1 MQFAQR
7 VLDLQ
12 PSATIALSEQA
23 KKLSAQGVDVINL
36 TTGEPDFATPELI
49 KQAAIKAI
57 EADQANSYTSASGI
71 PALKQGIAAQV
82 NQQYGTTFTAANVAV
97 TTGAKLGL
105 YLLGQALLDQGD
117 EVLIPVPFWVSY
129 GEQVKLAGGRPVF
142 VQPQNASG
150 KVDVAALNQVVS
162 AKTKLL
168 ILNSPQNPSGLVYS
182 KDELQEIGEWAVSH
196 DIIILTDDIYRD
208 LVYNQTEFH
217 STLELT
223 GAIAK
228 QTILV
233 SGFSKSYAMTG
244 WRVGYVVGAQALI
257 SKVNALLGQTTSNL
271 TAVSQYAAL
280 AALDLP
286 QAQIEEMRSSYEQRL
301 NHFYPQIAAIPGF
314 SFPVKPQGAF
324 YFFPDVREAL
334 KMTGIATTTEFA
346 AQLLAEAHVAL
357 VPGEAFGQPG
367 FVRLTYAADETSLA
381 ECVARLNQF
390 MKLHM

>member
-1 MQFAQR
+1 M
-7 VLDLQ
+7 
-12 PSATIALSEQA
+12 
-23 KKLSAQGVDVINL
+23 
-36 TTGEPDFATPELI
+36 
-49 KQAAIKAI
+49 
-57 EADQANSYTSASGI
+57 
-71 PALKQGIAAQV
+71 
-82 NQQYGTTFTAANVAV
+82 
-97 TTGAKLGL
+97 
-105 YLLGQALLDQGD
+105 
-117 EVLIPVPFWVSY
+117 
-129 GEQVKLAGGRPVF
+129 
-142 VQPQNASG
+142 
-150 KVDVAALNQVVS
+150 
-162 AKTKLL
+162 

-182 KDELQEIGEWAVSH
+182 KSELLEIAQWATKH
-196 DIIILTDDIYRD
+196 ELILLTDDIYRD

-367 FVRLTYAADETSLA
+367 FVRLTYAADETSLT